1 MGREA
6 QAASSARARSRVTVS
21 AGARERARAS
31 TVYPPPP
38 PLLPPQHGG
47 DDIVKLS
54 TGQTLV
60 ASCLLILTAIAF
72 SPTNRR
78 HLAALRL
85 QPPRSR
91 PLRLRKLRLLPRG
104 HSVLVA

>member
-1 MGREA
+1 M
-6 QAASSARARSRVTVS
+6 
-21 AGARERARAS
+21 
-31 TVYPPPP
+31 
-38 PLLPPQHGG
+38 
-47 DDIVKLS
+47 
-54 TGQTLV
+54 

-72 SPTNRR
+72 SPANRR